1 MQQMRIGEIGI
12 SRFKQHCSIKY

>member
-12 SRFKQHCSIKY
+12 SKYK